1 MLDLRDGSSF
11 SRNPGAGIRKKWAG
25 KTGREYLPALPV
37 QCAKNPWLL
46 YGLSGQVFR
55 LKRPA
60 RGFTFP
66 TLSGQWQLRRRAA
79 FLKLRSALT
88 ATGSPGNFTPVPVF
102 GRGVSP
108 RTPGV
113 PMGIMI
119 IQPAAFV
126 KCILRNR
133 RTYKKEE
140 RIASL
145 PLLVTLLFP
154 AAFGRTSGA
163 VPDTPIRS
171 SLGRYPADGCKAG
184 KTNPWLS
191 RSIRHV
197 RHPPHRLPGLYGR

>member
-113 PMGIMI
+113 PTGPI
-119 IQPAAFV
+119 IPQSFSFV
-126 KCILRNR
+126 NR
-133 RTYKKEE
+133 KPFFRQF
-140 RIASL
+140 
-145 PLLVTLLFP
+145 FP
-154 AAFGRTSGA
+154 AFTPCQTLWPLWRSG
-163 VPDTPIRS
+163 
-171 SLGRYPADGCKAG
+171 
-184 KTNPWLS
+184 S
-191 RSIRHV
+191 RSPIQKRWEAK
-197 RHPPHRLPGLYGR
+197 RKTPSTANFWFPSRWSSKWWNRANGTGKIP